1 MMNENNIEITDSI
14 LMSYINSEL
23 SAERVKVVDVW
34 ISASEENK
42 NHYLELK
49 KTWELTGTLKPK
61 PVLVNVDK
69 AWQNVFQ
76 KIEPQV
82 KVIQLTKHNSNT
94 TFKYIMAVAAMLVVI
109 FSVYQFSSNTSVE
122 NINLLADNE
131 MLSETLSDGS
141 EITLNENSILS
152 YTKGFTEDER
162 RVNLK
167 GEAFFD
173 IERNEEKPFIIEL
186 PHDQYVKVLGTS
198 FNIKAVDND
207 SLTTVYVSTGIVEF
221 GHEQSKIILVAG
233 ETGVINNKTLAVYKV
248 TNKYS
253 EIKERYW
260 QNQILNFEGDNLKEV
275 VNLMNEIF
283 EAQTVIECES
293 TQNLAISS
301 RFKHKSLEYI
311 LKVIAETNELTIK
324 IDKTKSLKTYIISC
338 NEN

>member
-23 SAERVKVVDVW
+23 STERVKVVDAW
-34 ISASEENK
+34 ISVSEENK

-49 KTWELTGTLKPK
+49 KTWELVGTLEPK
-61 PVLVNVDK
+61 PVLVNVDQ

-76 KIEPQV
+76 KIEPQE

-94 TFKYIMAVAAMLVVI
+94 TVKYILAVAAMLVVI
-109 FSVYQFSSNTSVE
+109 FSVFQFSSNTSVE

-141 EITLNENSILS
+141 EITLNENSMLS
-152 YTKGFTEDER
+152 YSKGFTDDER

-173 IERNEEKPFIIEL
+173 IERNVEKPFIIEL
-186 PHDQYVKVLGTS
+186 PYDQYVKVLGTS

-207 SLTTVYVSTGIVEF
+207 SLTTVYVSTGTVEF
-221 GHEQSKIILVAG
+221 GNGQAKIILVAG
-233 ETGVINNKTLAVYKV
+233 ETGVINNKTSAVYKV
-248 TNKYS
+248 TDKYS
-253 EIKERYW
+253 EIKQRYW
-260 QNQILNFEGDNLKEV
+260 QNQMLNFEGDNLKDV
-275 VNLMNEIF
+275 VNLMNDIF
-283 EAQTVIECES
+283 EAQIVIECES

-301 RFKHKSLEYI
+301 RFKHKSLEYV

-338 NEN
+338 NEK